1 MNAANPVIDLRG
13 VGRTFQTE
21 AGPVP
26 VLRQVNAQL
35 HAGDFTILTGP
46 SGSGKTTFLNLI
58 ALMDQPSVG
67 ELFFQGQA
75 VGNLGERERAELRKE
90 RIGVVFQRFHLLP
103 GRSVLDNVYFR
114 FRYMQYPVAQAVE
127 QAWQALRVVGLESI
141 ARRPARVLSAGEM
154 QRVAI
159 ARAIAHP
166 PALLVADEPTGNL
179 DKDSTRA
186 VMECFARLHAEHKM
200 TILLVTH
207 NESLL
212 SYASRHWQCRDGYIV
227 EAGLSKR

>member
-1 MNAANPVIDLRG
+1 MTAANPVIDLRG

-21 AGPVP
+21 AGPVH
-26 VLRQVNAQL
+26 VLKDVNAQL
-35 HAGDFTILTGP
+35 HEGDFVILTGP

-67 ELFFQGQA
+67 EVFFHGQP
-75 VGNLGERERAELRKE
+75 VGRLSESERAELRKE

-103 GRSVLDNVYFR
+103 GRSVLDNVCFR
-114 FRYMQYPVAQAVE
+114 FRYMPYPASQVVE
-127 QAWQALRVVGLESI
+127 RAWQALRVVGLESI

-154 QRVAI
+154 QRTAI

-179 DKDSTRA
+179 DKGSAQA
-186 VMECFARLHAEHKM
+186 VMECFARLHAEYKM

-212 SYASRHWQCRDGYIV
+212 SYATRHWQCQDGRIV